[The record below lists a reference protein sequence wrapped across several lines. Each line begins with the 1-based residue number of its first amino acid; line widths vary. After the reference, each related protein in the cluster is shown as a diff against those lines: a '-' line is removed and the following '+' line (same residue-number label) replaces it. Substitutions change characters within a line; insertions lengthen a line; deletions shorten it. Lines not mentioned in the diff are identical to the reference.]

1 MHGMVKRQKKGHL
14 FALAGFLRAL
24 LRAFSDFIYL
34 FIYLILVNS
43 RTEEDQKR
51 NYLNYAST
59 TELGFS
65 SLGMAE
71 PGEVLPSICFLN
83 VANS

>member
-1 MHGMVKRQKKGHL
+1 MT
-14 FALAGFLRAL
+14 
-24 LRAFSDFIYL
+24 L